1 MEEEQGGAGR
11 ERLSD
16 DASNERYASAPH
28 PRHTLLLLPERTT
41 HQRTQSPQQHVQLL
55 LAQSYLSRRPTAP
68 SCSSHCTKY
77 ATITP
82 SPPAGAKWWK
92 KSAVTSSRHTSVL
105 RTSVLTSVLA
115 A

>member
-16 DASNERYASAPH
+16 DASNERYTSASH

-55 LAQSYLSRRPTAP
+55 LAQSYLSCRPTAP
-68 SCSSHCTKY
+68 TQHVQLLEPLHQVRHHHAV
-77 ATITP
+77 ATRR
-82 SPPAGAKWWK
+82 GE
-92 KSAVTSSRHTSVL
+92 VVEEVSRD
-105 RTSVLTSVLA
+105 VLA
-115 A
+115 AH